1 VRNRV
6 LVYVEALDVAA
17 EGAVWY
23 ARRVGKGRFDA
34 LHVAGR
40 GTDRGIHA
48 RWFDFTGGEPRLDV
62 RPEGTDAQKAVLAA
76 VERLR
81 AETDDTVVTVVLP
94 EQFRRR
100 SLLAAAQRAQF
111 RLKLRLLVEPR
122 VVVADVP
129 AVASSRRPEGRVPE
143 RLVVRVLAA
152 EADDATRRAIRYAG
166 GVGAD
171 EVRAVHFGTP
181 ALDADLGVPVD
192 ESPFEGGLVESMLGY
207 LRGLT
212 ARPDCVVNV
221 VLPERL
227 QPSLPRLRGRR
238 ALAIKRALLFEPH
251 VILSSV
257 PFKWC
262 DRAAPAGLPGPRPRG
277 ALPRPRSRP

>member
-1 VRNRV
+1 MRNRV
-6 LVYVEALDVAA
+6 LVYAEALDVAA

-23 ARRVGKGRFDA
+23 ARRVGGGHFAA
-34 LHVAGR
+34 LHVAGK
-40 GTDRGIHA
+40 GTDTGIHA
-48 RWFDFTGGEPRLDV
+48 RWFDYTAGDPRLDV
-62 RPEGTDAQKAVLAA
+62 RPAGTDAQKAVLAE

-81 AETDDTVVTVVLP
+81 GESDDAVVTVVLP

-129 AVASSRRPEGRVPE
+129 AVASERRPEGRVPE
-143 RLVVRVLAA
+143 RLVVRVIAG
-152 EADDATRRAIRYAG
+152 EADEATRRAVSYAQGIG
-166 GVGAD
+166 GD
-171 EVRAVHFGTP
+171 DVRAVHFGERSWSE
-181 ALDADLGVPVD
+181 DVGVPVD
-192 ESPFEGGLVESMLGY
+192 DAPFQGRLVESMLAY

-212 ARPDCVVNV
+212 AEPDSLVNV

-257 PFKWC
+257 PF
-262 DRAAPAGLPGPRPRG
+262 
-277 ALPRPRSRP
+277 SE

>member
-1 VRNRV
+1 MRNRV
-6 LVYVEALDVAA
+6 LVYAEALDVAA

-23 ARRVGKGRFDA
+23 ARRVGGGRFDA

-40 GTDRGIHA
+40 GTDTGIHA
-48 RWFDFTGGEPRLDV
+48 RWFDYTGGDPRLDV
-62 RPEGTDAQKAVLAA
+62 RPAGTDAQKAVLAE

-81 AETDDTVVTVVLP
+81 AESDDTVVTVVLP

-129 AVASSRRPEGRVPE
+129 AVTSERRPEGRLPE
-143 RLVVRVLAA
+143 RLVVRVIAGELD
-152 EADDATRRAIRYAG
+152 EATRRAVRYAQGIG
-166 GVGAD
+166 GD
-171 EVRAVHFGTP
+171 DVRAVHFGERSWHEE
-181 ALDADLGVPVD
+181 LGVRVEDAPLD
-192 ESPFEGGLVESMLGY
+192 GRLVESMLAY
-207 LRGLT
+207 VRRLT
-212 ARPDCVVNV
+212 AESDCIVNI

-257 PFKWC
+257 PF
-262 DRAAPAGLPGPRPRG
+262 PE
-277 ALPRPRSRP
+277 